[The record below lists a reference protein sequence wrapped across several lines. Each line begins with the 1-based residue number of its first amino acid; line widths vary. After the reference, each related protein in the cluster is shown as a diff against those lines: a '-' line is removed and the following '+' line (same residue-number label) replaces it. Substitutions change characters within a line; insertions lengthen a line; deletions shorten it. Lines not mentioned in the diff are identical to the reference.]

1 MDSKEIA
8 VPDYAGLL
16 NAIHPGFFEEPFIRA
31 LPAGK
36 IYEEMIL
43 DVRAFDPAAFS
54 LPVPQ
59 NATFGFWQGDRA
71 ALLAAVAAVDADWP
85 QFFSADAKV
94 YCGFVNG
101 QIASFCIME
110 DMGTHG
116 FAGRAARFGGPGC
129 VGTLP
134 AYRRQ
139 GIGLRMVCDVTAL
152 LRDAGCDYSYIH
164 YTGVAPWYARLGYRT
179 CLRWSCAGPLTE
191 NGTAAGI

>member
-1 MDSKEIA
+1 MDSKTIA
-8 VPDYAGLL
+8 APDYAGLL
-16 NAIHPGFFEEPFIRA
+16 NGIHPGFFREKSVRT
-31 LPAGK
+31 LPAGA

-43 DVRAFDPAAFS
+43 DLHAFDPAAFA

-59 NATFGFWQGDRA
+59 NVTFGFYRGDRA

-85 QFFSADAKV
+85 QFFSADEKV
-94 YCGFVNG
+94 YCGFADG
-101 QIASFCIME
+101 RIASFCVME
-110 DMGTHG
+110 DMGVHE

-134 AYRRQ
+134 AFRRR
-139 GIGLRMVCDVTAL
+139 GIGLKMVCDVTAL

-179 CLRWSCAGPLTE
+179 CLRWTSAGPLP
-191 NGTAAGI
+191 AGEPGRKA